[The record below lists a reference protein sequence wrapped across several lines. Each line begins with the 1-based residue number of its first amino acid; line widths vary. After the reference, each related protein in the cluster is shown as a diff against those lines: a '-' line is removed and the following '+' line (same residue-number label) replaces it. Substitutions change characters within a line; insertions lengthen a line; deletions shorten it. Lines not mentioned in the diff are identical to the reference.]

1 MLHSRGLVMVVDQ
14 DSRRRRLVSDYLR
27 DEGYEPV
34 GAADGG
40 QALEMLDAGPQPEA
54 LICDASALR
63 DRFAAEM
70 RSRAAKVLVM
80 TDAGDRTAP
89 ADSLRRPFQLI
100 DLGAKL
106 LFLLRRPAL
115 SSPER

>member
-1 MLHSRGLVMVVDQ
+1 MVVDQ
-14 DSRRRRLVSDYLR
+14 DSRRRRLVSDYPARRGLR
-27 DEGYEPV
+27 TGRRRGRRA
-34 GAADGG
+34 GAGSARRRS
-40 QALEMLDAGPQPEA
+40 AARA